1 MAQWDRIVVGVDGSE
16 NSQAALRWAGAEAEE
31 HQAELVAVLAWRPPP
46 PEVAPPSIPPLPS
59 DSYAQD
65 RAEQILADT
74 LASVFGNEPP
84 VPITSQVTEGPAAK
98 LLIEAS
104 RTADLI
110 VVGTRGYGGF
120 AGLLLGSVSQQ
131 VVAHAACS
139 VTVVR

>member
-1 MAQWDRIVVGVDGSE
+1 M
-16 NSQAALRWAGAEAEE
+16 RWAGLEAKE

-46 PEVAPPSIPPLPS
+46 PEVAPPSILPLQP
-59 DSYAQD
+59 DSYAQE

-74 LASVFGNEPP
+74 LVGVFGDEPP
-84 VPITSQVTEGPAAK
+84 VPITAQVAEGAAAK
-98 LLIEAS
+98 VLIDAS

-110 VVGTRGYGGF
+110 VVGTRGHGGF

-131 VVAHAACS
+131 VVAHSQCS

>member
-1 MAQWDRIVVGVDGSE
+1 MVQWKRVVVGVDGSE
-16 NSQAALRWAGAEAEE
+16 RSRAALHWAAEEAKE
-31 HQAELVAVLAWRPPP
+31 HQAELVALLAWRPPP
-46 PEVAPPSIPPLPS
+46 PEIAPASIPPLGP
-59 DSYAQD
+59 DTHAQA

-74 LASVFGNEPP
+74 LANVFGNQHP
-84 VPITSQVTEGPAAK
+84 VPITSQVTEGSAAK

-104 RTADLI
+104 RTADLV
-110 VVGTRGYGGF
+110 VVGTRGHGGF